1 MPSSKE
7 RFKCKASIKT
17 KQSKYEDN
25 SNLNEALSISSCSI
39 GSDLFN
45 NYVCDEEYHKKWRAD
60 NSTNSESNISFC
72 TNNNS
77 NKRSR
82 LSGESSAQT
91 LPYLPGISND
101 PQSILDMELFK
112 LPTILPG
119 DGPPGLYE
127 VEVLERARKRWT
139 FLKALK
145 EKVRRQKKASREQ
158 AQQIIPKHI
167 LTAFEWEHWIER
179 EECIEEC
186 QMARSEILARMF
198 NKRESS
204 MRSASNKSIEISYE
218 RIQNKKKA
226 ALRKNK
232 LDHDRAVRMLSIK
245 RSKES
250 HVWRKEN
257 VSYDLDNPSSEYY
270 APKMRY
276 GVNPNRRHYKALR
289 KDFDIRMEDL
299 EKQVVKMDPKD
310 LKCPLAKIK
319 ALSKPKEMLSEHERN
334 FCSDVNLKKLYE
346 SLKLLRTITG
356 QRNQDTEYRVLRAGD
371 SDEGVDDD
379 IMDETKS
386 LNDGIDTVKPNVALS
401 NEVTITHNQSAEEA
415 TLESMYE
422 AAKQMQYREE
432 LKREKELD
440 KINMNKINVELLREE
455 KENVHH
461 MYEGLTIGWL
471 MRFLAQEMERAQ
483 EQRRLHFYY
492 MLAQRE
498 RWRREA
504 LEAGLRQKE
513 NCLRSHYEKL
523 YKQCS
528 IANADVVQSYLNEI
542 MNEDIVCHA
551 EQEAEEH
558 IVKVAKE
565 IDKDV
570 DSWLQSFKGY
580 QSPLDYDVI
589 RCNIRR
595 NIMSVLSELQSRQER
610 NKMVDYIIEE
620 VLFVNVFAKLDA
632 HDICT
637 VTTEE
642 LIDRLLDTDLYY
654 ESSES
659 SSDDGDRL
667 AEQEA
672 RSIMRK
678 LVRYSVPGRRYLT
691 PSERTVANNV
701 DDILDVVMD
710 KLKSHISAEQTETPV
725 MQSMA
730 SLSLI
735 GIDFPVKKSRRAS
748 SISQGRLSELETGT
762 WHSDVEKF
770 VNFTKELDREEELLL
785 EDPDQISLDRMVV
798 NVIDYSIPSDQ
809 IDFRTVSVA
818 RAIPNTHDMQLY
830 KSFSEIPTRTYVED
844 SEPGRISDVEV
855 ELYAFLPVTKEIEEE
870 EKEIEEEE
878 KSIEDEE
885 SQSDKPVAAEESQ
898 ENVSQV
904 HASANP
910 ATQKI
915 QASFDWRLPSHA
927 RASRKTPLTYKEP
940 LPVKRSYDK
949 TENTKRK
956 TTSSQSKREGNLSIN
971 EALSISSC
979 SIESCFFKNG
989 ICDEEYHKRWR
1000 ADNSTN
1006 SESDSFC
1013 TNNSNKRSRLSG
1025 GIDSKCS
1032 CKFKK
1037 LDSKSPKVNVIDLKL
1052 GDAYSRVSIEYFK
1065 PPELKRSHRKTRMY
1079 LFCPLQLLRKTTEQR
1094 NKDTEYLILR
1104 AGDSDEGVDDEIINE
1119 TKSLNDGIN
1128 TIKLNVTLPNEVAVT
1143 HNQSAEQATLESM
1156 YEAPKQTQYHEELKR
1171 EKELNKIN
1179 MDKLNVELLRE
1190 EKENVHHVYEG
1201 LTIGWLMRFLA
1212 EEMERAQEQRRLHF
1226 YYMLAQRERWRR
1238 EALEAGLRQKE
1249 NCLRSHYET
1258 LYKQCSIANT
1268 AVVQSYLNEIMNED
1282 IVCYADHEAE
1292 EHVVKLAK
1300 QIDKDVDSWLQC
1312 FKAHQRPLDYDVI
1325 RCNLRRNIMSDLSE
1339 LQCRQESNKV
1349 VDYIIEEVLFV
1360 NVFAKLDTHDICT
1373 VTTKEF
1379 IDRLLDTDLYYESTI
1394 TSSMGEDRLAEQE
1407 ARSIMRKLVRYS
1419 VPGRRYLT
1427 PSERTVANNV
1437 DDILDVVM
1445 DKLKSHISAEQ
1456 TETPVMQSM
1465 ASMSLIGIDFPVKK
1479 SRRASS
1485 IPQGRLGEL
1494 ETGSWHSDVEE
1505 VITCTKELNREEEL
1519 LLEDPDK
1526 ISLDRMVVNIID
1538 YSIPSDEIEDFR
1550 NVSVARA
1557 IPSTHDMQLYKSFSD
1572 IPKRTYVE
1580 DTERGRISDV
1590 EVELYPFLPIKSEEE
1605 GQNVEEDEIVRG
1617 EEYIEEEELQT
1628 DKIVAA
1634 EESRQ
1639 SVNLSLHQ
1647 PRTTL
1652 PTQGIE
1658 ASFLLR
1664 PSTALSR
1671 TSQKP
1676 RSIYKESVTLK
1687 KPTLSTKGRPTSAED
1702 MKKKTSSTVTFS
1714 QNVCV
1719 VNLCVECQTAHAW
1732 GRMHYG
1738 SVSTNDLSQILSNV
1752 RRCNKPLRGIRALSR
1767 LTTAPTFS
1775 TQPKERENQKI
1786 LINPRRNVAF
1796 EPAKDL
1802 QDIVISDGLDTA

>member
-1 MPSSKE
+1 MPSIKE
-7 RFKCKASIKT
+7 HFKDKASIKT
-17 KQSKYEDN
+17 KQSKREGKL
-25 SNLNEALSISSCSI
+25 SINEALSISSCSI
-39 GSDLFN
+39 ESCFFKNGI
-45 NYVCDEEYHKKWRAD
+45 CDEEYHKRWRAD
-60 NSTNSESNISFC
+60 NSTNSESNSFC
-72 TNNNS
+72 TNIS

-82 LSGESSAQT
+82 LSGGIDSKCSCKFKKLDSKSSKVNVIDLKLGDAYSRVSIEYFKPPELKPRHRKVRGTQTLYRESSAQT

-145 EKVRRQKKASREQ
+145 EKVRHQKKAIREQ

-167 LTAFEWEHWIER
+167 LMAFEWEYWIER
-179 EECIEEC
+179 EEYIEEC
-186 QMARSEILARMF
+186 QMIRLEILVRMF
-198 NKRESS
+198 NKRETS

-232 LDHDRAVRMLSIK
+232 LEYDRAMRRLNIK
-245 RSKES
+245 HSKES
-250 HVWRKEN
+250 RVWHKEN

-289 KDFDIRMEDL
+289 KGFDIRMEDL

-310 LKCPLAKIK
+310 LKCPFAKIK

-346 SLKLLRTITG
+346 
-356 QRNQDTEYRVLRAGD
+356 
-371 SDEGVDDD
+371 
-379 IMDETKS
+379 
-386 LNDGIDTVKPNVALS
+386 
-401 NEVTITHNQSAEEA
+401 
-415 TLESMYE
+415 
-422 AAKQMQYREE
+422 
-432 LKREKELD
+432 
-440 KINMNKINVELLREE
+440 
-455 KENVHH
+455 
-461 MYEGLTIGWL
+461 
-471 MRFLAQEMERAQ
+471 
-483 EQRRLHFYY
+483 
-492 MLAQRE
+492 
-498 RWRREA
+498 
-504 LEAGLRQKE
+504 GLR
-513 NCLRSHYEKL
+513 
-523 YKQCS
+523 
-528 IANADVVQSYLNEI
+528 
-542 MNEDIVCHA
+542 
-551 EQEAEEH
+551 
-558 IVKVAKE
+558 
-565 IDKDV
+565 
-570 DSWLQSFKGY
+570 
-580 QSPLDYDVI
+580 
-589 RCNIRR
+589 
-595 NIMSVLSELQSRQER
+595 
-610 NKMVDYIIEE
+610 
-620 VLFVNVFAKLDA
+620 
-632 HDICT
+632 
-637 VTTEE
+637 
-642 LIDRLLDTDLYY
+642 
-654 ESSES
+654 
-659 SSDDGDRL
+659 
-667 AEQEA
+667 
-672 RSIMRK
+672 
-678 LVRYSVPGRRYLT
+678 
-691 PSERTVANNV
+691 
-701 DDILDVVMD
+701 
-710 KLKSHISAEQTETPV
+710 
-725 MQSMA
+725 
-730 SLSLI
+730 
-735 GIDFPVKKSRRAS
+735 
-748 SISQGRLSELETGT
+748 
-762 WHSDVEKF
+762 
-770 VNFTKELDREEELLL
+770 
-785 EDPDQISLDRMVV
+785 
-798 NVIDYSIPSDQ
+798 
-809 IDFRTVSVA
+809 
-818 RAIPNTHDMQLY
+818 
-830 KSFSEIPTRTYVED
+830 
-844 SEPGRISDVEV
+844 
-855 ELYAFLPVTKEIEEE
+855 
-870 EKEIEEEE
+870 
-878 KSIEDEE
+878 
-885 SQSDKPVAAEESQ
+885 
-898 ENVSQV
+898 
-904 HASANP
+904 
-910 ATQKI
+910 
-915 QASFDWRLPSHA
+915 
-927 RASRKTPLTYKEP
+927 
-940 LPVKRSYDK
+940 
-949 TENTKRK
+949 
-956 TTSSQSKREGNLSIN
+956 
-971 EALSISSC
+971 
-979 SIESCFFKNG
+979 
-989 ICDEEYHKRWR
+989 
-1000 ADNSTN
+1000 
-1006 SESDSFC
+1006 
-1013 TNNSNKRSRLSG
+1013 
-1025 GIDSKCS
+1025 
-1032 CKFKK
+1032 
-1037 LDSKSPKVNVIDLKL
+1037 
-1052 GDAYSRVSIEYFK
+1052 
-1065 PPELKRSHRKTRMY
+1065 
-1079 LFCPLQLLRKTTEQR
+1079 LLRKTTEQR
-1094 NKDTEYLILR
+1094 NQDTKYLILR
-1104 AGDSDEGVDDEIINE
+1104 AGDSDEGVDDDIIDE

-1128 TIKLNVTLPNEVAVT
+1128 TIKLNVTLSNEVAVT

-1156 YEAPKQTQYHEELKR
+1156 YEAPKQKQYREELKR

-1190 EKENVHHVYEG
+1190 EKENIHHMYEG

-1282 IVCYADHEAE
+1282 IVCHADHEAE

-1300 QIDKDVDSWLQC
+1300 QIDRDVDSWLQC

-1339 LQCRQESNKV
+1339 LQCRQESNKM
-1349 VDYIIEEVLFV
+1349 VDYIIEEVLLV

-1373 VTTKEF
+1373 VTTEEF
-1379 IDRLLDTDLYYESTI
+1379 IDRLFDTDLYYESTI

-1456 TETPVMQSM
+1456 TETPVTQSM
-1465 ASMSLIGIDFPVKK
+1465 ASLSLIGIDFPIKK

-1494 ETGSWHSDVEE
+1494 ETGSWHSDVEK

-1526 ISLDRMVVNIID
+1526 ISLDRMVVNVID

-1550 NVSVARA
+1550 TVSVARA

-1652 PTQGIE
+1652 PTQRIE

-1664 PSTALSR
+1664 PSSALSR

-1702 MKKKTSSTVTFS
+1702 IKKKTSSTVTFS
-1714 QNVCV
+1714 
-1719 VNLCVECQTAHAW
+1719 
-1732 GRMHYG
+1732 R
-1738 SVSTNDLSQILSNV
+1738 
-1752 RRCNKPLRGIRALSR
+1752 
-1767 LTTAPTFS
+1767 
-1775 TQPKERENQKI
+1775 
-1786 LINPRRNVAF
+1786 
-1796 EPAKDL
+1796 
-1802 QDIVISDGLDTA
+1802 

>member
-1 MPSSKE
+1 FLK
-7 RFKCKASIKT
+7 
-17 KQSKYEDN
+17 
-25 SNLNEALSISSCSI
+25 
-39 GSDLFN
+39 
-45 NYVCDEEYHKKWRAD
+45 
-60 NSTNSESNISFC
+60 ISFYAIF
-72 TNNNS
+72 
-77 NKRSR
+77 R
-82 LSGESSAQT
+82 ESSAQT

-158 AQQIIPKHI
+158 TQQIIPKHI
-167 LTAFEWEHWIER
+167 LMAFEWEHWIER

-386 LNDGIDTVKPNVALS
+386 VNDGIDTVKPNVALS
-401 NEVTITHNQSAEEA
+401 NEVTITHNQSAEEPEEA

-432 LKREKELD
+432 LKREKELN
-440 KINMNKINVELLREE
+440 KINMDKLNVELLREE

-471 MRFLAQEMERAQ
+471 MRFLAEEMERAQ
-483 EQRRLHFYY
+483 EQRRLRFYY

-513 NCLRSHYEKL
+513 NCLRSHYETL

-528 IANADVVQSYLNEI
+528 IANTDIVQSYLNEI

-558 IVKVAKE
+558 IVKVAKQ

-589 RCNIRR
+589 RCNLRR
-595 NIMSVLSELQSRQER
+595 NIMSDLSELQCRQER
-610 NKMVDYIIEE
+610 NEMVDYIIEE
-620 VLFVNVFAKLDA
+620 VLFVNVFAKLDT

-659 SSDDGDRL
+659 SFDGGDRL
-667 AEQEA
+667 AEREA

-691 PSERTVANNV
+691 PSERTVANSV

-710 KLKSHISAEQTETPV
+710 KLKIHISAEQTETPV

-748 SISQGRLSELETGT
+748 SISQGRLSELETGS

-770 VNFTKELDREEELLL
+770 VNCTKELDREEELLL

-818 RAIPNTHDMQLY
+818 RAIPNTHDIQLY

-878 KSIEDEE
+878 KSVEDEE

-915 QASFDWRLPSHA
+915 KASFDWRLPSHA

-940 LPVKRSYDK
+940 LPVKRSNDK

-956 TTSSQSKREGNLSIN
+956 TTSSVKFS
-971 EALSISSC
+971 
-979 SIESCFFKNG
+979 
-989 ICDEEYHKRWR
+989 
-1000 ADNSTN
+1000 AD
-1006 SESDSFC
+1006 
-1013 TNNSNKRSRLSG
+1013 
-1025 GIDSKCS
+1025 
-1032 CKFKK
+1032 
-1037 LDSKSPKVNVIDLKL
+1037 
-1052 GDAYSRVSIEYFK
+1052 
-1065 PPELKRSHRKTRMY
+1065 
-1079 LFCPLQLLRKTTEQR
+1079 
-1094 NKDTEYLILR
+1094 
-1104 AGDSDEGVDDEIINE
+1104 
-1119 TKSLNDGIN
+1119 
-1128 TIKLNVTLPNEVAVT
+1128 
-1143 HNQSAEQATLESM
+1143 QA
-1156 YEAPKQTQYHEELKR
+1156 
-1171 EKELNKIN
+1171 
-1179 MDKLNVELLRE
+1179 
-1190 EKENVHHVYEG
+1190 
-1201 LTIGWLMRFLA
+1201 
-1212 EEMERAQEQRRLHF
+1212 
-1226 YYMLAQRERWRR
+1226 
-1238 EALEAGLRQKE
+1238 
-1249 NCLRSHYET
+1249 
-1258 LYKQCSIANT
+1258 
-1268 AVVQSYLNEIMNED
+1268 
-1282 IVCYADHEAE
+1282 
-1292 EHVVKLAK
+1292 
-1300 QIDKDVDSWLQC
+1300 
-1312 FKAHQRPLDYDVI
+1312 
-1325 RCNLRRNIMSDLSE
+1325 
-1339 LQCRQESNKV
+1339 
-1349 VDYIIEEVLFV
+1349 
-1360 NVFAKLDTHDICT
+1360 
-1373 VTTKEF
+1373 
-1379 IDRLLDTDLYYESTI
+1379 
-1394 TSSMGEDRLAEQE
+1394 
-1407 ARSIMRKLVRYS
+1407 
-1419 VPGRRYLT
+1419 
-1427 PSERTVANNV
+1427 
-1437 DDILDVVM
+1437 
-1445 DKLKSHISAEQ
+1445 
-1456 TETPVMQSM
+1456 
-1465 ASMSLIGIDFPVKK
+1465 
-1479 SRRASS
+1479 
-1485 IPQGRLGEL
+1485 
-1494 ETGSWHSDVEE
+1494 
-1505 VITCTKELNREEEL
+1505 
-1519 LLEDPDK
+1519 
-1526 ISLDRMVVNIID
+1526 
-1538 YSIPSDEIEDFR
+1538 
-1550 NVSVARA
+1550 
-1557 IPSTHDMQLYKSFSD
+1557 
-1572 IPKRTYVE
+1572 
-1580 DTERGRISDV
+1580 
-1590 EVELYPFLPIKSEEE
+1590 
-1605 GQNVEEDEIVRG
+1605 
-1617 EEYIEEEELQT
+1617 
-1628 DKIVAA
+1628 
-1634 EESRQ
+1634 
-1639 SVNLSLHQ
+1639 
-1647 PRTTL
+1647 
-1652 PTQGIE
+1652 
-1658 ASFLLR
+1658 
-1664 PSTALSR
+1664 
-1671 TSQKP
+1671 
-1676 RSIYKESVTLK
+1676 
-1687 KPTLSTKGRPTSAED
+1687 
-1702 MKKKTSSTVTFS
+1702 
-1714 QNVCV
+1714 
-1719 VNLCVECQTAHAW
+1719 
-1732 GRMHYG
+1732 
-1738 SVSTNDLSQILSNV
+1738 
-1752 RRCNKPLRGIRALSR
+1752 
-1767 LTTAPTFS
+1767 
-1775 TQPKERENQKI
+1775 
-1786 LINPRRNVAF
+1786 
-1796 EPAKDL
+1796 
-1802 QDIVISDGLDTA
+1802 